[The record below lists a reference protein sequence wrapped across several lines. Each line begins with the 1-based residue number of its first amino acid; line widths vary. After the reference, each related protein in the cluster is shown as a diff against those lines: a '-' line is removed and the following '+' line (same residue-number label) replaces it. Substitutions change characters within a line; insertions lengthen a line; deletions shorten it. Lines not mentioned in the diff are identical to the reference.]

1 MECSRTRG
9 LRGGEQDS
17 GHQHPGQGT
26 DLRGLQGKLRPRK
39 VSAAPGAFTADRTAG
54 NRHLS
59 RSTGSPRGKR
69 GEGDLGDF
77 DLGCFLNLI
86 NQSSRFLGLPG

>member
-59 RSTGSPRGKR
+59 RSTGSPRGKM